1 MMYLILAVLASTCIA
16 FFMRLGERYIKNNMV
31 MFIANYAVCLLLA
44 RIFMGSQK
52 LFTSQAGMGYAAI
65 IGVISGILYLMGFV
79 LLQYNIGKNGVV
91 LSSLF
96 MKLGVLVPTLMAV
109 VVYHETPSVLQV
121 LGFVLAIGA
130 IVIINGKKDRDGK
143 GTDTEGKSLVRG
155 EKAAKWWLLALLFVG
170 GVTDS
175 LANVY
180 DKQGVGALKNHY
192 LFITFTA
199 ALVLSVVLKQIK
211 KQSIT
216 RMDLLWGIIIGVP
229 NYFSARFLLL
239 SLGQLPAIIVYP
251 AYNVATI
258 LAISVV
264 GVVVFHEKLEKRKLL
279 GLLLIL
285 IALVLLNV

>member
-52 LFTSQAGMGYAAI
+52 LFTSQAGMGYAAA

-130 IVIINGKKDRDGK
+130 IVIINGKKDHDGK
-143 GTDTEGKSLVRG
+143 GIS
-155 EKAAKWWLLALLFVG
+155 KWWLVVLLLVG

-264 GVVVFHEKLEKRKLL
+264 GVVVFREKLEKRKLL

>member
-52 LFTSQAGMGYAAI
+52 LFTSQVGMGYAAA

-130 IVIINGKKDRDGK
+130 IVIINGKKDHDGK
-143 GTDTEGKSLVRG
+143 GIS
-155 EKAAKWWLLALLFVG
+155 KWWLVVLLLVG

>member
-1 MMYLILAVLASTCIA
+1 MIYLILAVAASTFIA
-16 FFMRLGERYIKNNMV
+16 FFMRLGEHHIKNNMV
-31 MFIANYAVCLLLA
+31 MFMANYAVCMLLA
-44 RIFMGSQK
+44 RGFMGSQR
-52 LFTSQAGMGYAAI
+52 LLSTQAGMGYAMV

-96 MKLGVLVPTLMAV
+96 MKLGVLVPTFMAV
-109 VVYHETPSVLQV
+109 AVYHETPSIMQV
-121 LGFVLAIGA
+121 LGFLLAIGA
-130 IVIINGKKDRDGK
+130 IIIINGKKEEMAK
-143 GTDTEGKSLVRG
+143 LPETEGQSIGHTGRNTKG
-155 EKAAKWWLLALLFVG
+155 WLIVLLLVG

-192 LFITFTA
+192 LFITFA
-199 ALVLSVVLKQIK
+199 AAFLLSIILMLVK
-211 KQSIT
+211 KQSLT
-216 RMDLLWGIIIGVP
+216 RMDLLWGIMIGIP

-239 SLGQLPAIIVYP
+239 SLGELPAIIVYP

-264 GVVVFHEKLEKRKLL
+264 GVVAFREKMEKRKLI
-279 GLLLIL
+279 GLFLIL